1 MTAPL
6 AGAPADPPPHER
18 PALRAAWLDLAMLNY
33 AVDPDALR
41 AYVPAGT
48 ELDAFRGTTYASVV
62 GFRFA
67 RTRVFGVP
75 IPGHVNFDEVNLR
88 FYVRRLAP
96 EGWRRG
102 VVFIREMVPR
112 RAIAWTAR
120 AWYNEPYRTLPMR
133 HEISRRADGWP
144 VAARYQWRRD
154 GRWEGL
160 SVRTGGAPEPLA
172 DGSEEAFIAE
182 HYWGYTRQ
190 RDGSTI
196 EYRVVHP
203 RWRAASGREARLEAD
218 VRALYGAPLGGLL
231 GGEPRSAFLAD
242 GSAVTVYRPVRLAP
256 AGPPA

>member
-1 MTAPL
+1 VTAPL
-6 AGAPADPPPHER
+6 AGAPADPPPRER
-18 PALRAAWLDLAMLNY
+18 PALRAAWLDLAMLSY

-48 ELDAFRGTTYASVV
+48 ELDAFHGTTYVSVV

-102 VVFIREMVPR
+102 VVFLRELIPR

-133 HEISRRADGWP
+133 HELSRRADGWP

-160 SVRTGGAPEPLA
+160 SVRTDGDPVPLA
-172 DGSEEAFIAE
+172 DGSEAAFIAE

-203 RWRAASGREARLEAD
+203 RWRAASAREARLDAD
-218 VRALYGAPLGGLL
+218 TRALYGAPLGNLL
-231 GGEPRSAFLAD
+231 RGEPRSAFVAD

-256 AGPPA
+256 GAPRA